1 VVESAP
7 LFVVDP
13 PAPLSFVTVPAEAD
27 DPSAKPKSA
36 AKIAFL
42 FKDAVRAKPPL
53 FAMALRRPP
62 SRDDFEAFPRDTSH
76 PN

>member
-1 VVESAP
+1 
-7 LFVVDP
+7 
-13 PAPLSFVTVPAEAD
+13 LSFVTVPAEAD

-62 SRDDFEAFPRDTSH
+62 SRDDFEAFPKDKSH